1 MMGLG
6 MIDNCCL
13 SYISLVLGFEFKSK
27 IAPFGKAVSALTVV
41 IVRECTVLSSPK
53 THEFRPRLT

>member
-27 IAPFGKAVSALTVV
+27 IAPFGTSKFLEGASVFMVYAGVSIWKLETQ
-41 IVRECTVLSSPK
+41 L
-53 THEFRPRLT
+53 

>member
-13 SYISLVLGFEFKSK
+13 SYITLVLGFEFESK
-27 IAPFGKAVSALTVV
+27 ITPFGTKNFLEGLSVFAVLCGISIFGVNNQM
-41 IVRECTVLSSPK
+41 
-53 THEFRPRLT
+53 